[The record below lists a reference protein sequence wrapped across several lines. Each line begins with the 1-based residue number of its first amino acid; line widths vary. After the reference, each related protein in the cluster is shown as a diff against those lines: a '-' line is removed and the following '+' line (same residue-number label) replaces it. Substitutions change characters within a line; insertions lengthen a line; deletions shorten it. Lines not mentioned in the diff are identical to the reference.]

1 MVALARTV
9 PVTSVPGVPG
19 LPLLGNLLKFRSDRI
34 GLQEDAA
41 RTGPIARL
49 QLATLPI
56 YIVTDADL
64 AHDILVDQA
73 AKFTKS
79 AGLQF
84 LRPMLG
90 DGLLTSEGPT

>member
-1 MVALARTV
+1 MAIAVSATA
-9 PVTSVPGVPG
+9 PVTSVPRVPG
-19 LPLLGNLLKFRSDRI
+19 LPLIGNLLKFRSDRI

-56 YIVTDADL
+56 YIVTDADI
-64 AHDILVDQA
+64 AHDVLVDQA
-73 AKFTKS
+73 QSFTKS
-79 AGLQF
+79 AGLAM

-90 DGLLTSEGPT
+90 DGLLTS